1 MKKILKYTLAILV
14 VLSMMLAITGCGNK
28 DKDKKEYSKENET
41 IEKQEENNVTDEK
54 NSTENKDSEENQ
66 TKNEILAISVS
77 LIPKKNESN
86 ITKNN
91 TTKSIKA
98 FSNEDLTINGFK
110 LGESAKAVENIY
122 DETPE
127 RKTYTQDATG
137 TTITELDYKSLG
149 LKVYNE
155 FEDSE
160 DDGKMTSIE
169 IYGTSKLQTA
179 RGIKIGSSK
188 EEVLKAY
195 PSNSILKSDSVD
207 ENTIIVGY
215 PGSEPVYGSEK
226 GNIYYFVKN
235 GKISRIL
242 LAYAIAE

>member
-66 TKNEILAISVS
+66 TKNE
-77 LIPKKNESN
+77 KNE
-86 ITKNN
+86 NN

>member
-54 NSTENKDSEENQ
+54 KSTENKDSEENQ
-66 TKNEILAISVS
+66 TKNE
-77 LIPKKNESN
+77 KNESN

-91 TTKSIKA
+91 TTKSVKA
-98 FSNEDLTINGFK
+98 FSNEDLIINGFK
-110 LGESAKAVENIY
+110 LGESAKTVEAIY

-127 RKTYTQDATG
+127 EKTYTQDATG

-155 FEDSE
+155 FEYNE
-160 DDGKMTSIE
+160 NDDGKMTSIE
-169 IYGTSKLQTA
+169 IYGNSKLQTA

-195 PSNSILKSDSVD
+195 PANSILKSDSVD
-207 ENTIIVGY
+207 ENVIIVGY
-215 PGSEPVYGSEK
+215 PGSEPVYGSEN
-226 GNIYYFVKN
+226 GNIYYSIKN
-235 GKISRIL
+235 GKVSRIL
-242 LAYAIAE
+242 LAYAVAE

>member
-1 MKKILKYTLAILV
+1 MKKILKYILAILV

-54 NSTENKDSEENQ
+54 NSTENKDNEENQ
-66 TKNEILAISVS
+66 TKNE
-77 LIPKKNESN
+77 KNESN

-91 TTKSIKA
+91 TTNSIKA

-110 LGESAKAVENIY
+110 LGESAKAVETIY

-137 TTITELDYKSLG
+137 TTITELDYKSLC

-160 DDGKMTSIE
+160 DDDGKMTSIE
-169 IYGTSKLQTA
+169 VYGTSKLQTA

-215 PGSEPVYGSEK
+215 PGSEPVYGSK
-226 GNIYYFVKN
+226 NGNIYYFIKN
-235 GKISRIL
+235 GKVSRIL

>member
-1 MKKILKYTLAILV
+1 MKKILKYTLAIIV

-54 NSTENKDSEENQ
+54 NSTENKDNEENQ
-66 TKNEILAISVS
+66 TKNE
-77 LIPKKNESN
+77 KNESN

-110 LGESAKAVENIY
+110 LGESAKAVEAIY
-122 DETPE
+122 DEIPE
-127 RKTYTQDATG
+127 TKTYKQDATG
-137 TTITELDYKSLG
+137 TTITELDYKSVG

-155 FEDSE
+155 FEDIENLE
-160 DDGKMTSIE
+160 DGEGNDGEMTSIE

-215 PGSEPVYGSEK
+215 PGSEPVYGSK
-226 GNIYYFVKN
+226 NGNIYYFIKN
-235 GKISRIL
+235 GKVSRIL

>member
-14 VLSMMLAITGCGNK
+14 VLSMMLALTGCGNK

-66 TKNEILAISVS
+66 TKNE
-77 LIPKKNESN
+77 KNESN
-86 ITKNN
+86 ITKIN

-110 LGESAKAVENIY
+110 LGESEKAVENIY

>member
-1 MKKILKYTLAILV
+1 MKKILKYTLAIIV

-54 NSTENKDSEENQ
+54 NSTENKDNEE
-66 TKNEILAISVS
+66 
-77 LIPKKNESN
+77 N

-91 TTKSIKA
+91 KTNSIKA

-110 LGESAKAVENIY
+110 LGESAKAVETIY

-188 EEVLKAY
+188 EEVLKVY

>member
-54 NSTENKDSEENQ
+54 NSTENKDNEENQ
-66 TKNEILAISVS
+66 TKNE
-77 LIPKKNESN
+77 KNESN

-91 TTKSIKA
+91 TTNSIKA

-137 TTITELDYKSLG
+137 TTITELDYKSLC

-160 DDGKMTSIE
+160 DDDGKMTSIE
-169 IYGTSKLQTA
+169 VYGTSKLQTA

-215 PGSEPVYGSEK
+215 PGSEPVYGSK
-226 GNIYYFVKN
+226 NGNIYYFIKN
-235 GKISRIL
+235 GKVSRIL